1 MGRKNRGPNKAALRV
16 RGGRTDCRNVEENL
30 ATGGFGTYGTRKIKD
45 DLN

>member
-16 RGGRTDCRNVEENL
+16 RAERTDCRNIEENL
-30 ATGGFGTYGTRKIKD
+30 ATRGFRTSGTRKIKD